1 MVNENK
7 NNVTD
12 SIHRVLARK
21 YRPLNFTKLVG
32 QNNLIKTLSGS
43 IERGRLAHAYILTG
57 EEASVK
63 HQQLELLQSYLIAQI
78 QRNHLK
84 LQSTLV
90 VYVTLVWELRK
101 GKI

>member
-57 EEASVK
+57 VRGVGKTSTARIIAISDDFSGFV
-63 HQQLELLQSYLIAQI
+63 QLNNFAIILAVDVLPTPLTPVSM
-78 QRNHLK
+78 
-84 LQSTLV
+84 
-90 VYVTLVWELRK
+90 
-101 GKI
+101 

>member
-43 IERGRLAHAYILTG
+43 RRAVAGRGPGVVNGLLCGDLSAGRWVVRVSLFFDIEEFNDERRPAGDV
-57 EEASVK
+57 SF
-63 HQQLELLQSYLIAQI
+63 S
-78 QRNHLK
+78 
-84 LQSTLV
+84 
-90 VYVTLVWELRK
+90 
-101 GKI
+101 

>member
-43 IERGRLAHAYILTG
+43 IERGRLAHATY
-57 EEASVK
+57 
-63 HQQLELLQSYLIAQI
+63 LQA
-78 QRNHLK
+78 
-84 LQSTLV
+84 
-90 VYVTLVWELRK
+90 
-101 GKI
+101 